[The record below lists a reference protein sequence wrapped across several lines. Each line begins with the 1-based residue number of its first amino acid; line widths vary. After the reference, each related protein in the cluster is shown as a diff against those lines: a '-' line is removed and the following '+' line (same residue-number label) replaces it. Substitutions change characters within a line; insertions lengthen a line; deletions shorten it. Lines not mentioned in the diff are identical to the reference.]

1 MLFIMMQQVQPAFII
16 VFMQS
21 QQAWIISQHL
31 LSPEVQVT
39 QTPLSVIS
47 HLHMPMVRQQQQTII
62 PFIMQ
67 QQLHMLPCIMEHR
80 FCNMPQ
86 DIWSSQLQV
95 IFMPPWHFSNFIVQ
109 RGTIMGFIV
118 GAVPGPGIVMPVGIV
133 PGIPIVAGFIIV
145 LTMIVDLLVVFLA
158 ERPHTLTAS
167 PSRENVAFPV
177 YRITPFAEM
186 AIATEPVYIPAAVN
200 NHWSGR

>member
-39 QTPLSVIS
+39 QTPFSVIS
-47 HLHMPMVRQQQQTII
+47 HLHMPMVMLQQQTII

-86 DIWSSQLQV
+86 V
-95 IFMPPWHFSNFIVQ
+95 I
-109 RGTIMGFIV
+109 
-118 GAVPGPGIVMPVGIV
+118 
-133 PGIPIVAGFIIV
+133 
-145 LTMIVDLLVVFLA
+145 
-158 ERPHTLTAS
+158 
-167 PSRENVAFPV
+167 
-177 YRITPFAEM
+177 
-186 AIATEPVYIPAAVN
+186 
-200 NHWSGR
+200 